1 MSAHQTPAPM
11 TEGEAGFGAGQT
23 PASPTVPLGEAGP
36 HFSDADAMGAPASE
50 GPRWAPVDSGTGDLL
65 DLLANEH
72 PATPQ
77 ERDEWVFFINIL
89 HGFSRPTGFID
100 QNNVREELRG
110 KVKANR
116 VGAFYRRAL
125 LEGLIEPAGWVVS
138 TDTVGK
144 NSGRPCR
151 MYRWLGTTA

>member
-1 MSAHQTPAPM
+1 MSTP
-11 TEGEAGFGAGQT
+11 TW
-23 PASPTVPLGEAGP
+23 S
-36 HFSDADAMGAPASE
+36 S
-50 GPRWAPVDSGTGDLL
+50 VDDNTGDLL
-65 DLLANEH
+65 DLIAEQN

-89 HGFSRPTGFID
+89 HGFSQPTGFID

-138 TDTVGK
+138 TDAVGK

-151 MYRWLGTTA
+151 MYRWLGTTTDLGT